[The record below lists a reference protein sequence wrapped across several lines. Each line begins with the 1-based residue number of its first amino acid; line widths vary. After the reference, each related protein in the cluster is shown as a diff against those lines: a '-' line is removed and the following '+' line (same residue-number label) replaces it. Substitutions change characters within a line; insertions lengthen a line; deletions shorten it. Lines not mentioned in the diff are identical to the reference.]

1 MTSSPGSGR
10 GDVSSIEIPFSR
22 CFDTSEDS
30 DKFYDEIRQS
40 LKNQANIDSYIINDE
55 EIIFQDKTIFKL
67 SFTILFNADISKD
80 GHNTTYLKIAKKL
93 INDAQGRNSSS
104 EGNKKTKSPKPVE
117 RQNSQINPLPTT
129 PSPYFWTI
137 VPFLFIIGLIV
148 SILIGGNKPDTDNTK
163 PQVNPSP
170 QSSPPARTNDTNPQP
185 TPSTQSSSPA
195 RTQSLQRDR
204 TRSN

>member
-1 MTSSPGSGR
+1 MTSYSTSGH
-10 GDVSSIEIPFSR
+10 GELSFIEIRVSR

-30 DKFYDEIRQS
+30 DRFYDEIRKS
-40 LKNQANIDSYIINDE
+40 LKTDANVNIYITNDE
-55 EIIFQDKTIFKL
+55 EIIFQDRTIFKL
-67 SFTILFNADISKD
+67 SFTIAFNADVNKD
-80 GHNTTYLKIAKKL
+80 GHNTTYLNTAKRL
-93 INDAQGRNSSS
+93 INEAKRKNYSS
-104 EGNKKTKSPKPVE
+104 EGSKKTKSTKTVE
-117 RQNSQINPLPTT
+117 SQNSQINPLPT

-137 VPFLFIIGLIV
+137 VPFLFIIGWIGSIV
-148 SILIGGNKPDTDNTK
+148 IGGNKPDTNNIN

-185 TPSTQSSSPA
+185 TPSTQSSSPG